1 MALEA
6 RFREKRTGTSARVA
20 EEKAHRGI
28 RHEAIIIQKVG
39 IGTPSGLPL
48 NGIAAVQRERNPTYR
63 RPILRRCGIQDR
75 RRDSEFCVIA
85 IISGREVCR
94 NTGDSCNL
102 GEKVC
107 LIEVGTEGNVFLDI
121 VPPDLCG
128 TRAIRAKMFDSTK
141 M

>member
-6 RFREKRTGTSARVA
+6 RFREKRTGTSARAA
-20 EEKAHRGI
+20 EERAHRGI
-28 RHEAIIIQKVG
+28 RLEAIIIQKVG

-63 RPILRRCGIQDR
+63 RPILR